1 MNYRLSILLGA
12 ALLLGGCGT
21 DASPE
26 NVAVEDS
33 VEGSVG
39 DSVEE
44 WKTLKTVSGR
54 EIIAE
59 LKQTA
64 KETPKRDKSATIET
78 PPEFEPPTKELTE
91 DLAVKAIEAP
101 AAIQAVEEVY
111 GEGGISDVGVLF
123 IELQTRGAEQ
133 SGVWIGLKEPDERVQ
148 QVLDLLQPKVD
159 AGEILAEPI
168 YFFRSPHTEKELND
182 LQDEVAVAL
191 KGIES
196 EQGSYALY
204 TDIITGEIEVSH
216 DFLMPEQQEELRQ
229 QFADLTINFTQNGRM
244 VAAPGESRLILPDQT
259 YTNTPTMEGGFILSV
274 SEGQFLVAGPDETA
288 AFYKF
293 PEADKLKVG
302 QRVKVEASGRMM
314 ESYPSQG
321 TAKFVEILPD
331 YKPVNAKLSE
341 SEVIVKALEISGERL
356 SNGYIVINEV
366 VFDENEKKWIFEL
379 LPDDGLGTL
388 EVADE

>member
-1 MNYRLSILLGA
+1 MKNILSTLFVA

-21 DASPE
+21 DASLK

-33 VEGSVG
+33 VE
-39 DSVEE
+39 DSVE

-64 KETPKRDKSATIET
+64 KETPIRDEAATIEMA
-78 PPEFEPPTKELTE
+78 PGHEVPSKEWAE

-111 GEGGISDVGVLF
+111 GEGGIRDVGVLF
-123 IELQTRGAEQ
+123 IEIQTSAKGAEQ
-133 SGVWIGLKEPDERVQ
+133 PGVWIGLKEPDERVQ
-148 QVLDLLQPKVD
+148 QVLDLLQSKVD

-168 YFFRSPHTEKELND
+168 YIFRSPHTEKELND
-182 LQDEVAVAL
+182 LQDEVAEAL

-196 EQGSYALY
+196 EHGSYALY
-204 TDIITGEIEVSH
+204 VDIINGEIEVSH
-216 DFLMPEQQEELRQ
+216 DFLMPEQQDELRQ
-229 QFADLTINFTQNGRM
+229 QFADQTINFTQDGRM
-244 VAAPGESRLILPDQT
+244 IAAPGESRIIVPEQT
-259 YTNTPTMEGGFILSV
+259 YTRTPMTDGGFILSV
-274 SEGQFLVAGPDETA
+274 SEGQFFVAGPNESV

-302 QRVKVEASGRMM
+302 QRVKVEASGGLM
-314 ESYPSQG
+314 ESYPAQG

-331 YKPVNAKLSE
+331 YKPDNAKLSE
-341 SEVIVKALEISGERL
+341 SQVVAKALEISGERL
-356 SNGYIVINEV
+356 SNGYVVINEV
-366 VFDENEKKWIFEL
+366 IFDENEKKWIFEL
-379 LPDDGLGTL
+379 LPDDGEGTL
-388 EVADE
+388 EVEDQ

>member
-21 DASPE
+21 NASPK

-33 VEGSVG
+33 VVDSVG
-39 DSVEE
+39 DSVE

-91 DLAVKAIEAP
+91 DLAVKVIEAP

-111 GEGGISDVGVLF
+111 GEGGISNVGVLF
-123 IELQTRGAEQ
+123 TELQTRGAEQ

-182 LQDEVAVAL
+182 LQDEVAEAL
-191 KGIES
+191 KGIET

-204 TDIITGEIEVSH
+204 VDVIKGEIEVSH
-216 DFLMPEQQEELRQ
+216 DFLTPKQQEELRQ
-229 QFADLTINFTQNGRM
+229 QFADRTINFTQDGRM
-244 VAAPGESRLILPDQT
+244 VAAPGESRLIAPEQT
-259 YTNTPTMEGGFILSV
+259 YTHTPHTDVGGFILSV
-274 SEGQFLVAGPDETA
+274 SEGQFLVAGPDETTG
-288 AFYKF
+288 FYKF

-302 QRVKVEASGRMM
+302 QRVKVEASGGIM
-314 ESYPSQG
+314 ESYPVQG

-341 SEVIVKALEISGERL
+341 SEAVAKALEISGERL
-356 SNGYIVINEV
+356 STGYVVINDV
-366 VFDENEKKWIFEL
+366 IFDENEKKWIFEL